1 MSRAALAA
9 LILLVL
15 GGCGPAAAPASS
27 PGGQGR
33 IYPMAP
39 PAPEFLQAPT
49 VPAIAGFSSAVKV
62 GQTVYLAGQ
71 VPLDSTGLLVGRG
84 DRTLQLR
91 QALANASA
99 VVRYARGVPAD
110 IIRLTVYCVACSPQ
124 DFDDLR
130 GEAAG
135 LFPKDEGAALT
146 MLGVA
151 ALPEPEL
158 LVAVDA
164 VAVLRGAYP
173 DRNRDPGTTPQ

>member
-9 LILLVL
+9 LAFMVL
-15 GGCGPAAAPASS
+15 GGCGPAAAPTSS
-27 PGGQGR
+27 QGGPGR

-39 PAPEFLQAPT
+39 PVPEFLQAPT

-62 GQTVYLAGQ
+62 GQTVFLAGQ

-84 DRTLQLR
+84 DRVAQVR

-110 IIRLTVYCVACSPQ
+110 IIRLTIYCVGCSTE
-124 DFDDLR
+124 DFDNLR
-130 GEAAG
+130 AEAAG
-135 LFPKDEGAALT
+135 LFPKGEGAALT

-158 LVAVDA
+158 LVAVDG

-173 DRNRDPGTTPQ
+173 DRNRDPGTVPQ